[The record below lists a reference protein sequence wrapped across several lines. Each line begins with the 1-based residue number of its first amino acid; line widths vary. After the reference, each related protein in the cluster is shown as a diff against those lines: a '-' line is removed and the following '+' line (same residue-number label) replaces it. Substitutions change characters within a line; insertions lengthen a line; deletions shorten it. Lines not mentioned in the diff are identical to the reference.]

1 MVFYMFFLF
10 MLILERWLVIVFLSF
25 ICWSFIFLVN
35 FFQFFLSILSIQQF
49 IFFLRNL
56 MFLIGLWQFVGWFF
70 VLVFLVV
77 LMIWISV
84 DVILR
89 LLRNLFL
96 RLCFLCVLGMRFVMF
111 IIFIGISV
119 FLFLYLQFWGFGV
132 YLSFL
137 YGCFVI
143 VQVILML
150 VFIVVNG
157 QLVMFILM
165 RVVVEKNVDFLM
177 FGFLMR
183 FIFMF
188 FIISL
193 NLLLVFKFF
202 WLKIIIFFFII
213 FY

>member
-1 MVFYMFFLF
+1 
-10 MLILERWLVIVFLSF
+10 
-25 ICWSFIFLVN
+25 
-35 FFQFFLSILSIQQF
+35 
-49 IFFLRNL
+49 
-56 MFLIGLWQFVGWFF
+56 
-70 VLVFLVV
+70 
-77 LMIWISV
+77 MIWISV